1 MFELKN
7 KVAIVTGASRGIGRS
22 VAQEISKSGAHVVC
36 VSRSEDDL
44 LKISKKLN
52 NEGFSSS
59 SFVCDVSNSND
70 FKKLIDDT
78 VSKFNQV
85 DILVNNAGITK
96 DNLIMRMSES
106 DWNTVIDVN
115 LKGVFNGIKAVS
127 RQMMK
132 QKYGRII
139 NISSIVGLIG
149 NPGQANYAASKAGV
163 IGLGKAVSKELA
175 SRNITVNTIAPG
187 YIETEMVEDIQETV
201 KDDLFKQIPL
211 GRIGKPS
218 DIATAVLYLASD
230 EAGYITGQTLTIDG
244 GMTSF

>member
-1 MFELKN
+1 MFKLKN

-52 NEGFSSS
+52 DKGFSSS

>member
-1 MFELKN
+1 MFKLKN

-187 YIETEMVEDIQETV
+187 YIETDMVDDIQETV
-201 KDDLFKQIPL
+201 KDNLFKQIPL

>member
-1 MFELKN
+1 MFKLKN

-52 NEGFSSS
+52 DEGFSSS

-96 DNLIMRMSES
+96 NNLIMRMSES

-187 YIETEMVEDIQETV
+187 YIETDMVEDIQETV
-201 KDDLFKQIPL
+201 KDNLFKQIPL

>member
-1 MFELKN
+1 MFKLKN

-52 NEGFSSS
+52 DEGFSSS

-106 DWNTVIDVN
+106 DWNTVMDVN

-187 YIETEMVEDIQETV
+187 YIETDMVEDIQETV
-201 KDDLFKQIPL
+201 KDNLFKQIPL

>member
-1 MFELKN
+1 MFKLKN

-52 NEGFSSS
+52 DEGFSSS

-201 KDDLFKQIPL
+201 KDDMFKQIPL

>member
-1 MFELKN
+1 MFKLKN

-52 NEGFSSS
+52 DEGFSSS

-187 YIETEMVEDIQETV
+187 YIETDMVEDIQETV
-201 KDDLFKQIPL
+201 KDNLFKQIPL

-230 EAGYITGQTLTIDG
+230 EAGYITGQTLAIDG

>member
-1 MFELKN
+1 MFKLKN

-36 VSRSEDDL
+36 GSRSEDDV

-52 NEGFSSS
+52 DKGFSSS

-187 YIETEMVEDIQETV
+187 YIETDMVEDIQETV
-201 KDDLFKQIPL
+201 KDNLFKQIPL

>member
-1 MFELKN
+1 MFKLKN

-132 QKYGRII
+132 QKQGRII

-187 YIETEMVEDIQETV
+187 YIETDMVEDIQETV
-201 KDDLFKQIPL
+201 KDNLFKQIPL

>member
-1 MFELKN
+1 
-7 KVAIVTGASRGIGRS
+7 
-22 VAQEISKSGAHVVC
+22 
-36 VSRSEDDL
+36 
-44 LKISKKLN
+44 
-52 NEGFSSS
+52 
-59 SFVCDVSNSND
+59 
-70 FKKLIDDT
+70 
-78 VSKFNQV
+78 
-85 DILVNNAGITK
+85 
-96 DNLIMRMSES
+96 MRMSES
-106 DWNTVIDVN
+106 DWDKVININ

-187 YIETEMVEDIQETV
+187 YIETDMVEDLQETV
-201 KDDLFKQIPL
+201 KENLFEQIPL
-211 GRIGKPS
+211 GRIGKPT

-230 EAGYITGQTLTIDG
+230 EAGYITGQT
-244 GMTSF
+244 

>member
-1 MFELKN
+1 MFKLKN

-52 NEGFSSS
+52 DEGFSSS

-187 YIETEMVEDIQETV
+187 YIETDMVEDIQETV

>member
-1 MFELKN
+1 MFKLKN

-52 NEGFSSS
+52 DEAFSSS

-187 YIETEMVEDIQETV
+187 YIETDMVEDIQETV
-201 KDDLFKQIPL
+201 KDNLFKQIPL